1 MFERI
6 LESVLERTLGEY
18 VQDINSKDL
27 KLAVWSGKVVLK
39 NLRLKPEALVRDTPF
54 TLLHYNYNQ
63 S

>member
-54 TLLHYNYNQ
+54 TLTTLLL
-63 S
+63 